1 MKKSEPIKVRRLIG
15 TGTQTKVKT
24 PEFRTNVQKSG
35 TRPQDWAEI
44 TVEYDSIPE
53 WIDALTFRYFVMTSI
68 RRDGKTLYSL
78 HRKTVEYVDV
88 EREREHQSSVYLR
101 PATVKR
107 QGEPVAVH
115 VDVLVEGKV
124 VAAEDDLDGSMKG
137 KLPKDWW
144 ENRAILDNENL
155 TVQDGRLLNR
165 AETPFALVNI
175 DDYEVIR

>member
-1 MKKSEPIKVRRLIG
+1 
-15 TGTQTKVKT
+15 
-24 PEFRTNVQKSG
+24 
-35 TRPQDWAEI
+35 
-44 TVEYDSIPE
+44 
-53 WIDALTFRYFVMTSI
+53 
-68 RRDGKTLYSL
+68 
-78 HRKTVEYVDV
+78 VEYVDV